1 VKMQAVVCAL
11 IVAVFS
17 TVTAT
22 IAHHPH
28 HTSNGSSSVEYKVL
42 PSECPPLVEGPI
54 LNFVNE
60 GETLVKGTG
69 GLYGCETIL
78 ECRVQASPPDVDILW
93 YRNNELVETT
103 AVRDITLTQKGST
116 MNGERASLG
125 LSELVHRLC
134 VDTLPTAAGPPFRAA
149 RPVSD
154 TFQCKVQSSCD
165 VESPAI
171 VAPPVALPRKTSQRR
186 FSRSIRELV
195 SRWHRAPV
203 ITLATS
209 TRMELAGHFVQMM
222 CRASGQPQPTIH
234 WGILDEE
241 TNQEFPVTEETKP
254 SFLWMT
260 EKGDLLVDTSK
271 TQLASMTFVCR
282 AINGYGSDE
291 QSTTLILLKEEHE

>member
-1 VKMQAVVCAL
+1 VMMQSVVCAL
-11 IVAVFS
+11 LATALS
-17 TVTAT
+17 TVSVTAT
-22 IAHHPH
+22 SAHLLA
-28 HTSNGSSSVEYKVL
+28 SNGSSLEYKVL
-42 PSECPPLVEGPI
+42 PGGCPPLVEGPV
-54 LNFVNE
+54 LNFVE
-60 GETLVKGTG
+60 GETLVVKGAG

-93 YRNNELVETT
+93 YRNNELVETA
-103 AVRDITLTQKGST
+103 AVRDITMTPKGST

-134 VDTLPTAAGPPFRAA
+134 VDTLPNASPPFRTTRAA
-149 RPVSD
+149 SD
-154 TFQCKVQSSCD
+154 EFQCKVQSSCD

-171 VAPPVALPRKTSQRR
+171 VAPPVALPRKVSQRR
-186 FSRSIRELV
+186 FARSIRELV
-195 SRWHRAPV
+195 SRWRRAPV

-222 CRASGQPQPTIH
+222 CRASGHPSPTIH
-234 WGILDEE
+234 WSILDEE
-241 TNQEFPVTEETKP
+241 TNQEFAVTQETKP

-282 AINGYGSDE
+282 AVNGYGSDE
-291 QSTTLILLKEEHE
+291 QSTTLILLKEHD